1 MLSEENVKY
10 YKLFI
15 VLFPILFY
23 IPKFFEVRT
32 EYVDH
37 SKYREVDCSKIMPT
51 AYILNHP
58 EQYPSV
64 KFELTEEERNSII
77 NLSMKCKVI
86 LLKVLILILRLRLFF
101 GAFSKNSGG

>member
-37 SKYREVDCSKIMPT
+37 SKYREVDCSKIIGT

-64 KFELTEEERNSII
+64 KFEHTEEVRNSII

-86 LLKVLILILRLRLFF
+86 LVEVLFLTLR
-101 GAFSKNSGG
+101 K